1 MENKDFNKEFHSNL
15 NIEFQK
21 IDKFLKEFRHEF
33 IKALSSEVKL
43 LSTEIRSDETL
54 NEKLLVYANQIF
66 NSAESV
72 IDKDKHY
79 TEVRLKEEL
88 DAMSQVTKKGLIPS
102 EHLKLAERTHRKA
115 KAIMVK
121 FYPDLIDLSADG
133 FRLLEKYCSMYN
145 HDFVLSLEDHI

>member
-1 MENKDFNKEFHSNL
+1 MENQDFNKEFHSNL

-33 IKALSSEVKL
+33 TKELSSELEL
-43 LSTEIRSDETL
+43 LSAGITSDETL
-54 NEKLLVYANQIF
+54 KEKLLVYSNQIF

-79 TEVRLKEEL
+79 TEVRLIEEL
-88 DAMSQVTKKGLIPS
+88 ETMSRVSRKDLIRP
-102 EHLKLAERTHRKA
+102 EHLELAERTHRKA
-115 KAIMVK
+115 KALMVK
-121 FYPDLIDLSADG
+121 FYPNLIDLSANG

-145 HDFVLSLEDHI
+145 HDFVLSLLDHA